1 MSHEVPIDRIDEK
14 NRRSQRFPVRT
25 TFIYYLVMYLVVHRN
40 NNNNNNSSHDS
51 NWYSSIQLKMANRER
66 VGEKQFI
73 LFFFC
78 CWVRFRVSLLSRVC
92 LCFFCRL
99 DGLRTSFFLFLVRRQ
114 WNGSVRE
121 RERRRGGEAEGKRK
135 RKREWES
142 ERNLETIRI
151 QDSNRGNRRCVNA
164 ITVFLM
170 LTLVF
175 FLSPLSSN
183 RKRGRELV
191 TPWCTGGTRNK
202 SGWMGFKKG
211 GGLA

>member
-1 MSHEVPIDRIDEK
+1 M
-14 NRRSQRFPVRT
+14 
-25 TFIYYLVMYLVVHRN
+25 
-40 NNNNNNSSHDS
+40 
-51 NWYSSIQLKMANRER
+51 
-66 VGEKQFI
+66 
-73 LFFFC
+73 
-78 CWVRFRVSLLSRVC
+78 
-92 LCFFCRL
+92 
-99 DGLRTSFFLFLVRRQ
+99 
-114 WNGSVRE
+114 RE

-191 TPWCTGGTRNK
+191 TP
-202 SGWMGFKKG
+202 
-211 GGLA
+211 